1 MEKNGTRGTADPQKM
16 TPGVRDSVG
25 DVLDGVGDVGHTDVK
40 QLVRQELVH
49 RVEREARHG
58 PRHHLRSNDV
68 QEGGQK
74 ENRVQVV
81 QGSGIGVDKNWRFGL

>member
-16 TPGVRDSVG
+16 TP
-25 DVLDGVGDVGHTDVK
+25 GVGDVGHTDVK